1 MKNALIIFLLGS
13 TCFYGFKYFSSSRIE
28 DKVTESKNTIKMERE
43 KKEEN
48 KINSASRVQV
58 QNIPGAPIAQIKDK
72 MAPQALKQIEQ
83 FENMGFDVRYRDN
96 KDGTMA
102 LIVENKEKTYTM
114 ENLYKPEQW
123 EGMESAILTEVNN
136 KAKKTELSDEEQ
148 SIVEKWRHDIE

>member
-1 MKNALIIFLLGS
+1 
-13 TCFYGFKYFSSSRIE
+13 
-28 DKVTESKNTIKMERE
+28 MERE

-148 SIVEKWRHDIE
+148 SIVEKWRHDIQ